1 MTALDFDTTG
11 FLQAVDALGRRLD
24 RAVEGGGP
32 AACARTGP
40 AWRARSADRLD
51 EGCELYEAAV
61 EVFGFTD
68 WATAICAAPY
78 AAAPDLACACRRFL
92 DGSAAVVTR
101 HGMSVWLYD
110 LLNDAAKAVATG
122 EPSAHMPRCV
132 AGERE
137 VRGCSAGSGAACG
150 CEARDGAACG
160 CEAGSGTACGCAA
173 RSGAAVGCETGNGAA
188 CGCAAGMEGPD
199 GGACRGEP
207 AGEGDGAGLL
217 DHAMQ
222 MHRLAAYCALRW
234 GGREPRSLAIAQ
246 LLLDNPGLGMCML
259 REDDEVRAMGA
270 MPDLRYR
277 RAVDYLKEL
286 RAQADLEY
294 AKALAGAGGP
304 RPTFG
309 RMPGF
314 GAVDARYLYDAR
326 RVVSAYRALWDE
338 PTASGG
344 EVLERVER
352 VGVRP
357 VVPLWRNAAYLDDLA
372 RSLMGASFAADLVV
386 GFAERD
392 EERFREGADQ
402 LDEFAD
408 FVETVGFVALPG
420 VVLGT
425 YALDVEEASARSER
439 EWNRERRVLAS
450 VGGSMASVALA
461 RMPDEDVA
469 RKAAT
474 AMIACDTARYM
485 ALVMD
490 LLDGAPAEAG

>member
-24 RAVEGGGP
+24 RAVEGGDP

-110 LLNDAAKAVATG
+110 LLNDAAKVVATG

-137 VRGCSAGSGAACG
+137 VRGCSAGS
-150 CEARDGAACG
+150 
-160 CEAGSGTACGCAA
+160 
-173 RSGAAVGCETGNGAA
+173 GAA

>member
-150 CEARDGAACG
+150 C
-160 CEAGSGTACGCAA
+160 
-173 RSGAAVGCETGNGAA
+173 
-188 CGCAAGMEGPD
+188 AAGMEGPD

-207 AGEGDGAGLL
+207 AGEGDDAGLL

>member
-24 RAVEGGGP
+24 RAVEGGDP

-150 CEARDGAACG
+150 RGARD
-160 CEAGSGTACGCAA
+160 
-173 RSGAAVGCETGNGAA
+173 GAA